1 MRNTL
6 FIAAAT
12 FALPACGGD
21 SGGTAIIVFQKH
33 LGGEK
38 ASMKPGIV
46 TLTERQSLRLF
57 AGARAVSTVVACGV
71 RRPLR

>member
-12 FALPACGGD
+12 FPLSACGGD

-38 ASMKPGIV
+38 ASMKAGTA
-46 TLTERQSLRLF
+46 TLS
-57 AGARAVSTVVACGV
+57 
-71 RRPLR
+71 

>member
-12 FALPACGGD
+12 FALSACGGD
-21 SGGTAIIVFQKH
+21 SGDTAIVVFQKH

-46 TLTERQSLRLF
+46 TLT
-57 AGARAVSTVVACGV
+57 
-71 RRPLR
+71 